1 MMDKSRI
8 TLCMALLALFA
19 FNPLSGFFD
28 EDTNKEFSSSGESR
42 PGRTILSTNSFMGSF
57 TSFSPAGWIM
67 NLGLHFILFLV
78 VMVKI
83 FIYGE
88 VRVDM
93 KSKGKKRL
101 IIEDFLMI

>member
-42 PGRTILSTNSFMGSF
+42 PGRTILSTTSFMESF
-57 TSFSPAGWIM
+57 TSFSPTGWIM

-78 VMVKI
+78 VMIKI

-88 VRVDM
+88 VRVDI
-93 KSKGKKRL
+93 KSKGNKK
-101 IIEDFLMI
+101 IEY